1 MLQQENPRDYV
12 LATGEAHNVR
22 EFLDEAFK
30 CIGIDD
36 WSKYVVINPKFY
48 RPAEV
53 DYLNGHPADACT
65 ILGWKREISFQ
76 SLVERMV
83 ASDVE
88 NTKKELLE
96 YDG

>member
-12 LATGEAHNVR
+12 LATGETHSIR
-22 EFLDEAFK
+22 DFLDRAFR

-53 DYLNGHPADACT
+53 DYLRGNPNDAQAL
-65 ILGWKREISFQ
+65 LGWKREIDFEE
-76 SLVERMV
+76 LVERMV
-83 ASDVE
+83 DSDIE
-88 NTKKELLE
+88 NIRKEQGVSL
-96 YDG
+96 